1 MMTSA
6 LPAAGLGL
14 RQPPNEQ
21 ATGRLTGMSVL
32 MLAVVALLPTCLLGI
47 LALTSRLERWLGRA
61 DRSAT
66 ESDELRG
73 EHREA

>member
-1 MMTSA
+1 
-6 LPAAGLGL
+6 
-14 RQPPNEQ
+14 
-21 ATGRLTGMSVL
+21 MSVL

-66 ESDELRG
+66 EPGELRG